1 MNSQTT
7 ANKKMFV
14 LLAAGVLAVLVS
26 GWLVFDSAAQLAGHS
41 KRQTTATE
49 YALTLTRLVNKIGD
63 AQSGQAA
70 LELNDDS
77 IARLI
82 AMGDVQTN
90 ELTMSDESGLL
101 KRPELA
107 ELHTGGEAIAQ
118 QWSLIRSQISA
129 LNTDVISDDSLYSGL
144 SASLI
149 ESVSQSFDDVFTAI
163 TNETLSVPLLR
174 SVSEIRAELSNLL
187 FLNQLPP
194 TVELKDKTNATLG
207 RLLQN
212 VSELQRQS
220 FSEQGVSLLGYESNV
235 LLQKF
240 VQQVSELRPIITAAR
255 TPESIPVVTDRD
267 GAPIQNLILVALDQN
282 EIYRRALD
290 GAIYQYRRSILGA
303 LALVCAALLI
313 SALVTWRL
321 WRIKSSPSVQP
332 VVNLSPII
340 ADITSLADGNLATEV
355 RLLEGDSAQA
365 VQGRAIAGAVNYTAK
380 MLHGL
385 VDVSRGVADRTHT
398 LSLEQQQIIDELIKA
413 DQEKQ
418 QQIVA
423 LVESL
428 NQRSLE
434 LQSLGDN
441 ETMTAGDLSGAALE
455 TQQIAKGA
463 TAALAGISAQVELG
477 ASRVSRAVETVSE
490 LATMVEKMKAV
501 AEKSS
506 LQALNTSI
514 QMSAYS
520 DGGDSDVSPQFLD
533 QVQRSSRQ
541 LEAGAAD
548 ASRLLEVIKADLH
561 ASGLAMTSCVSAID
575 DSADHSMKASQS
587 FAAVT
592 TSVENIG
599 ESNKHLINELHKET
613 ENLNQLVER
622 LHQLNDATIERNRL
636 SALVDSTLDFQQMA
650 TNLDKSLSRYRLSR
664 DQSVD
669 G

>member
-14 LLAAGVLAVLVS
+14 LLATGVLAVLVS

-63 AQSGQAA
+63 TQSGLAA

-82 AMGDVQTN
+82 AMGDVQTS

-220 FSEQGVSLLGYESNV
+220 FSEQGVSLLGYESNI

-303 LALVCAALLI
+303 LALVCAALVI

-441 ETMTAGDLSGAALE
+441 ETMTPGDLSGAALE

-501 AEKSS
+501 AEKSC
-506 LQALNTSI
+506 LQALNISI